1 MVDTERYEI
10 TVQAVHGDA
19 EFRLIYCTGNDFD
32 DLCSDIGVR
41 LQPKIYYMDRRKIR
55 LFYSLNQKL
64 VEVENYDQLVKTHP
78 CTLPTPKLYYTVDHD
93 YLRPLTKKK
102 AETERRLHLNPKLL
116 T

>member
-1 MVDTERYEI
+1 MVYTERYEI

-19 EFRLIYCTGNDFD
+19 EFRLIYCSGNDFD

-41 LQPKIYYMDRRKIR
+41 LQPKIYYMDRRRIR

-64 VEVENYDQLVKTHP
+64 VEVQDYDQLVKEHP
-78 CTLPTPKLYYTVDHD
+78 CTLPTPKLYYTVSQG
-93 YLRPLTKKK
+93 YSRPLTRKK
-102 AETERRLHLNPKLL
+102 AETERRLRLRLH